1 MYYVKKEKIKQL
13 SIIKTFPECLTLIML
28 QMKTKKKHNPEWS
41 ETPDHPYQILI
52 IGGSASGKT
61 NALLNLT
68 NNDLYIDKTYLYA
81 KDQYESKYQ
90 LLINK
95 RVNAGLM
102 YFNDSKA
109 FIEFSN
115 DMDDTYKNF
124 EEYSPNKKRNLIVT
138 ELFIR

>member
-1 MYYVKKEKIKQL
+1 MVRN
-13 SIIKTFPECLTLIML
+13 S
-28 QMKTKKKHNPEWS
+28 WS
-41 ETPDHPYQILI
+41 SVSNII

-138 ELFIR
+138 ELFIRWRKLKYFSCFYYTILLCCSEMY